1 MRIFFFSTALY
12 LSLFQSSCKNNT
24 HHGATKKYHFNLN
37 PPTGAKYYFNIN
49 TETESKVSAMGRD
62 VETNNKSEVGLIYEV
77 VSSTPDS
84 IQIKITYD
92 QLKFSLKTKEG
103 EKEIDAANSGHSF
116 DNLEKQLAAVK
127 GSSLNV
133 TLNKK
138 GEVLLISGGN
148 EITDKLIATLN
159 ATNPAS
165 QARVREQFNKFLG
178 EDFVENNLASQFK
191 LFPDTAV
198 AVGNTWKQENALST
212 EIGTKAS
219 STFSFD
225 DLDGNIAAVKSTAV
239 INTNN
244 KTTIMGNEVEAN
256 IQGNQEGQFE
266 TDTATG
272 LLMKSETTTAIDG
285 TMQMMGKDIPLS
297 IKITK
302 HIDGKKL

>member
-1 MRIFFFSTALY
+1 MKLLLY
-12 LSLFQSSCKNNT
+12 SASLCVSISLLSCKNT
-24 HHGATKKYHFNLN
+24 GPRDASKKYHFNLN
-37 PPTGAKYYFNIN
+37 LSTGSKYYFNIN
-49 TETESKVSAMGRD
+49 TETVSKVSAMGKD
-62 VETNNKSEVGLIYEV
+62 VETNNQSEVGLIYEV
-77 VSSTPDS
+77 VNSTPDS

-92 QLKFSLKTKEG
+92 QLKFSLKSKEG

-116 DNLEKQLAAVK
+116 DNMEKQLAAVK

-138 GEVLLISGGN
+138 GEVLQVSGGN

-178 EDFVENNLASQFK
+178 EDFVKNNLASQFK
-191 LFPDTAV
+191 LFPDSAV
-198 AVGNTWKQENALST
+198 AVGNTWKQENTLSM
-212 EIGTKAS
+212 EIGAKAS
-219 STFSFD
+219 STFTFD
-225 DLDGNIAAVKSTAV
+225 DLDGNIASVKSTAV
-239 INTNN
+239 INTDN

-256 IQGNQEGQFE
+256 MKGSQEGQFE

-285 TMQMMGKDIPLS
+285 SMQMMGKDIPLS

-302 HIDGKKL
+302 HIKGKKL